1 MIRVAHFIAKNVG
14 KGGISWD
21 LAQICSCT
29 ILITRCLVMLGA
41 VAVFLIR
48 DPDSVRSVYPYPDQD
63 SESGSMRAKFTHQ
76 KKLRN
81 FMF

>member
-1 MIRVAHFIAKNVG
+1 MGFG
-14 KGGISWD
+14 PD
-21 LAQICSCT
+21 L
-29 ILITRCLVMLGA
+29 LVYDLDYPVFGNGA

-48 DPDSVRSVYPYPDQD
+48 DPDLVRSVYPYPDQD
-63 SESGSMRAKFTHQ
+63 SESGSMRAKLTHQ